1 MLIDQYNLVKENV
14 KAACEKVGRDP
25 EEVTVIAVSKT
36 KPLSMIEELM
46 DCGVMDFG
54 ENKVQEIMKKY
65 EEIKSP
71 VRWHMIGHFQTN
83 KVKYIIDKV
92 DLIHSVNSY
101 SLIDELE
108 KQASKRDIKIH
119 ILLQVNIANENSKHG
134 FTIEEMNNVM
144 VYIQKCSAL
153 IVDGLMMMA
162 PHIEAEQTRP
172 YFQQTHELL
181 HKLKRDFPHHPLK
194 ELSMGMSE
202 DYHIA
207 LEEGA
212 TFVRIGRALFKDEQ
226 S

>member
-1 MLIDQYNLVKENV
+1 M
-14 KAACEKVGRDP
+14 
-25 EEVTVIAVSKT
+25 
-36 KPLSMIEELM
+36 KPLSDIEELLET
-46 DCGVMDFG
+46 GQLEYG
-54 ENKVQEIMKKY
+54 ENYVQELCDKY
-65 EEIKSP
+65 ENISKP
-71 VRWHMIGHFQTN
+71 VHWHMIGHLQTN

>member
-1 MLIDQYNLVKENV
+1 MK
-14 KAACEKVGRDP
+14 KK
-25 EEVTVIAVSKT
+25 
-36 KPLSMIEELM
+36 IEELEK
-46 DCGVMDFG
+46 CGCFYYG
-54 ENKVQEIMKKY
+54 ENRVQAFLEKY
-65 EEIKSP
+65 EKYHGKGH
-71 VRWHMIGHFQTN
+71 WHFIGTLQTN